1 LRFTTFNK
9 DRSFIVATQYKARAF
24 VMKNILIL
32 LLVMFAGIAVWESS
46 GYAGELSF
54 IVPANA
60 PLAASEP
67 VVAEP
72 QRPLLPIH
80 AMLRFSVYI
89 GQSGIKVGESVHTLD
104 IINGHYTLKADAHTT
119 GLIDVFKTYHI
130 EQTST
135 GTATQQILKPETF
148 TEIITQ
154 NNVKETNRGDFDWA
168 NHKIHFSNGIEA
180 PLPARALDILS
191 TLYQFPP
198 MRKDDEV
205 MTINIATGKDIETFR
220 FQVDFEKSL
229 KTAMGILETVHFRR
243 LHNANEEGLEIWF
256 AQAFRLLP
264 VKVRHLDS
272 DEKIDGEA
280 IITEI
285 RVSDVPLLKE
295 EPIVVTQ

>member
-1 LRFTTFNK
+1 
-9 DRSFIVATQYKARAF
+9 
-24 VMKNILIL
+24 MKKILPL
-32 LLVMFAGIAVWESS
+32 LLLAFAGIAGWENS
-46 GYAGELSF
+46 GYAGGISST
-54 IVPANA
+54 VPTIASQDT
-60 PLAASEP
+60 SEP

-72 QRPLLPIH
+72 QRPPLPKH
-80 AMLRFSVYI
+80 AMLRFSVYF

-104 IINGHYTLKADAHTT
+104 IINGRYTLKADAHTT
-119 GLIDVFKTYHI
+119 GLVHVFKTYQI

-135 GTATQQILKPETF
+135 GTATPQILKPETF

-168 NHKIHFSNGIEA
+168 NHKMHFSNGTEA
-180 PLPARALDILS
+180 SLPAQALDILS

-198 MRKDDEV
+198 MHKNDEI
-205 MTINIATGKDIETFR
+205 MTIDIATGKTIETFR

-243 LHNANEEGLEIWF
+243 LHNADEEGLEIWF
-256 AQAFRLLP
+256 AQAYGLLP

-272 DEKIDGEA
+272 DGKIDGEA

-295 EPIVVTQ
+295 EPIAVTQ